1 MTFHMPPRPLQLP
14 AAAPGHGGPL
24 PLLESDALVK
34 FREVHKTLGLFGQ
47 GTVVA
52 VVDSGCN
59 LDHRD
64 FLPTEA
70 RVAGRANVTGAGAA
84 DDVSDIH
91 GHGTHVTG
99 AVAAHGIHPG
109 VAPQCRIVPIRV
121 MRGDN
126 TDTSDSIRQG
136 MIRGLEWALANAET
150 LGISIVCLS
159 MGNDRNLQSDA
170 GTENDPMTIAIKGL
184 FAMNIPVVASAGNYY
199 GLHATQQ
206 DAVEGMCFPAILR
219 ETISVGA
226 VYDEPCNSA
235 DKPCSLGPEF
245 GSPSTGASKPDQL
258 TIYTQRMAKFVDDA
272 FGTDI
277 FAPGSWVKSSGIGA
291 DNASSRVMQGTS
303 QAAPIAAGVIA
314 LMQSAAAQAGKS
326 PRIPIAMIREVL
338 RSTAVRIMDD
348 SSLARPRTTRK
359 EFLRIHAPRAVA
371 EIRNRLAQ
379 IA

>member
-1 MTFHMPPRPLQLP
+1 MTFHMPPRPVQLP
-14 AAAPGHGGPL
+14 SAGPVPGGHL
-24 PLLESDALVK
+24 ALHESDALVQ

-52 VVDSGCN
+52 VVDTGCN

-64 FLPTEA
+64 FLPNEA
-70 RVAGRANVTGAGAA
+70 RVAGRVNLSGTGAS
-84 DDVSDIH
+84 DVVSDIH

-99 AVAAHGIHPG
+99 AIAAHGIHPG
-109 VAPQCRIVPIRV
+109 VAPQCRIVPVKV
-121 MRGDN
+121 MRGDD

-136 MIRGLEWALANAET
+136 MIRGLEWVLANAEA
-150 LGISIVCLS
+150 LGISVVCLS

-170 GTENDPMTIAIKGL
+170 GLENDPMTLAVKDL

-199 GLHATQQ
+199 GLHATQH

-245 GSPSTGASKPDQL
+245 GSPFTSASKPDQL
-258 TIYTQRMAKFVDDA
+258 TIYTQRMAKTADTE

-303 QAAPIAAGVIA
+303 QAAPITAGVIA
-314 LMQSAAAQAGKS
+314 LMQSAAVQAGKK
-326 PRIPIAMIREVL
+326 PRLPIAMIRDVL
-338 RSTAVRIMDD
+338 RSTAVRIRDD
-348 SSLARPRTTRK
+348 STLATPRTTRK
-359 EFLRIHAPRAVA
+359 EFLRVHAPGAVK
-371 EIRNRLAQ
+371 EIRNRLAL
-379 IA
+379 IG